1 MSRTGIPHEDLLQ
14 LHFVAAIGWAGID
27 SMGVV
32 VAATHCIAFNDFDT
46 HDCRRVIAS
55 MVYEAENFGNVGGQ
69 MQTVFG
75 FGLFF

>member
-14 LHFVAAIGWAGID
+14 LHFVAAIGWARID

-55 MVYEAENFGNVGGQ
+55 MVYEAENFGDVGGKCRQ
-69 MQTVFG
+69 FLVF
-75 FGLFF
+75 FF